1 MADIGAHK
9 TRGEFVMNTAPKNVR
24 YAFAASSLGTVLVA
38 VTDNGICAIL
48 LGDDAPALERDL
60 AQRFAGARLDV
71 GDRVLHGLMAQAVD
85 VIEAPGKALAL
96 PLDPHGSPF
105 ELRVWHELR
114 GIPAGAT
121 ASYSEIAL
129 RIGAPREAYAVGE
142 ACAANMIAVAIPC
155 HRVLRKDGGIA
166 GYRWGVKRKRALLAR
181 EGAAGVRDSARSK
194 ARPAESAQRSLAL

>member
-1 MADIGAHK
+1 
-9 TRGEFVMNTAPKNVR
+9 
-24 YAFAASSLGTVLVA
+24 
-38 VTDNGICAIL
+38 
-48 LGDDAPALERDL
+48 
-60 AQRFAGARLDV
+60 
-71 GDRVLHGLMAQAVD
+71 

-105 ELRVWHELR
+105 ELKVWHELR

-181 EGAAGVRDSARSK
+181 EGALPE
-194 ARPAESAQRSLAL
+194 ARPPESPQQSLAL